1 MDSYS
6 PFDPRIPRIKGKT
19 RYSPYTFS
27 RKGPGGLTWTHKFLC
42 LADTKQDYVP
52 SAMDK
57 HKLKNSGL
65 GEKKILFRLDGTWN
79 HIRDTVIQA
88 FPPLKDAGGIELLR
102 TSGPYSKSLMVI
114 ESKHINNVAK
124 LKEFVDQ
131 AKVYVRPLQ
140 VDLPLSDEDD
150 EEGDKV
156 LAI

>member
-1 MDSYS
+1 MV
-6 PFDPRIPRIKGKT
+6 
-19 RYSPYTFS
+19 
-27 RKGPGGLTWTHKFLC
+27 LNC
-42 LADTKQDYVP
+42 YVP
-52 SAMDK
+52 VVP
-57 HKLKNSGL
+57 
-65 GEKKILFRLDGTWN
+65 T
-79 HIRDTVIQA
+79 
-88 FPPLKDAGGIELLR
+88 P
-102 TSGPYSKSLMVI
+102 KSLMVI